1 MLGLQAQHG
10 PAPHKMTRAEAEVG
24 RVSQARRNS
33 WKPSLWVLL
42 PGDPTGDCFP
52 RNIVFRL

>member
-1 MLGLQAQHG
+1 
-10 PAPHKMTRAEAEVG
+10 MTRAEAEVG